1 VNDRHADRNA
11 VLYLCKC
18 WFGSPTCRWLAQ
30 DAPKVLVL
38 QLKRF
43 EYSVYSRHK
52 VTKKIDYQTSL
63 DLAPF
68 MSKPGAGGLVR
79 PCLLVLAAHECILL
93 SFRAYAA
100 VCDDIWDSC
109 AVDVLILVVA
119 IPCVRT
125 S

>member
-1 VNDRHADRNA
+1 MLMPMLMPGCNTH
-11 VLYLCKC
+11 CKC
-18 WFGSPTCRWLAQ
+18 WFGSPTCRSLAQ

-68 MSKPGAGGLVR
+68 MSKPGAGSLVSAR
-79 PCLLVLAAHECILL
+79 LLDVPALQPYSLT
-93 SFRAYAA
+93 SGPVFA
-100 VCDDIWDSC
+100 VIKLIHTCSC
-109 AVDVLILVVA
+109 
-119 IPCVRT
+119 
-125 S
+125 